1 MATQVEPGREPRMPL
16 TRDRVVRAAI
26 TLADEAGLESLSM
39 RRLGQ
44 ELGVE
49 AMSLYNHIANKD
61 DLLDGIADVVV
72 SEIEVPSGG
81 AEWKSAM
88 RRRAISAREVFGR
101 HPWAIGLFESRTTPS
116 PARLDY
122 PEAVVG
128 CLREAGFSPAMAIHA
143 FNALD
148 SYIYGF
154 AIQEKS
160 FGFPRSEEEF
170 AGVAEAT
177 LAQLPADKYPYLREV
192 ITEYIQK
199 GVFDYGKEFEFGLDL
214 LLDALETLRSPTPP
228 RVRNGRSPSGAA
240 ARTGRSRRRSEA

>member
-1 MATQVEPGREPRMPL
+1 MATQVEPSREPRVPL

-26 TLADEAGLESLSM
+26 KLADEAGFESLSM

-44 ELGVE
+44 ELGGE

-72 SEIEVPSGG
+72 SEIEVPAKG

-88 RRRAISAREVFGR
+88 RRRAISAREVFAR

-116 PARLDY
+116 QARLDY

-160 FGFPRSEEEF
+160 FAFPASGEEF
-170 AGVAEAT
+170 AGVAEAA
-177 LAQLPADKYPYLREV
+177 LGQLPADKYPYLREV
-192 ITEYIQK
+192 ITEYILKQ
-199 GVFDYGKEFEFGLDL
+199 GYDYGDEFEFGLDL
-214 LLDALETLRSPTPP
+214 ILDALERQLTS
-228 RVRNGRSPSGAA
+228 
-240 ARTGRSRRRSEA
+240 